1 MLASSWADLVSLLA
15 ICTGALVTVLIMGE
29 RPSMPALWWAA
40 ALALLWWVVAAAALV
55 LVRQGT
61 PGMLLA
67 GIRFE
72 APVEP
77 RRVPRVL
84 MAALVGG
91 LRVLGTNVDGS
102 NHGVFTDRPGQL
114 TNDFFVNLVDMGVK
128 WSSVGEAEDVFEGRD
143 RSSDELKWTGTR
155 VDLVFG
161 SNSQLRALAEEYAS
175 DAGGAELFLDH
186 FVSGWTKVMNNDRFE
201 LD

>member
-1 MLASSWADLVSLLA
+1 MSSDHENIPEDWDALTDREPDQEQPANLPTDGEDDDRPQPINVLASSWADLVSLLA

-40 ALALLWWVVAAAALV
+40 ALAVLWWVVAAAALV

-84 MAALVGG
+84 MAALLGVTTIGLSGLVAEGALLRAAGGTG
-91 LRVLGTNVDGS
+91 LRAVDGI
-102 NHGVFTDRPGQL
+102 G
-114 TNDFFVNLVDMGVK
+114 
-128 WSSVGEAEDVFEGRD
+128 
-143 RSSDELKWTGTR
+143 
-155 VDLVFG
+155 
-161 SNSQLRALAEEYAS
+161 
-175 DAGGAELFLDH
+175 
-186 FVSGWTKVMNNDRFE
+186 
-201 LD
+201 